1 MATESAVLLWV
12 VGALAGS
19 MVFFAIVV
27 APKVFQSLPPDQAG
41 VFLRSFF
48 PSYYTWG
55 LLLATASALVAVWS
69 SAILSL
75 ACAAVAVL
83 FVYARQ
89 ILMPKINDAR
99 DAQLRRDTEA
109 GKRFNRLHLQSV
121 VINGAQLLVVMG
133 VAGGLVWF
141 PLSG

>member
-1 MATESAVLLWV
+1 MATEIAILLWV

-41 VFLRSFF
+41 VLLRSFF

-55 LLLATASALVAVWS
+55 LLLATSSALIAVWS
-69 SAILSL
+69 NAILSL

-121 VINGAQLLVVMG
+121 VINGAQLLILIG
-133 VAGGLVWF
+133 VAGGLVLV
-141 PLSG
+141 PPSG

>member
-1 MATESAVLLWV
+1 MATETAILLWV

-27 APKVFQSLPPDQAG
+27 APKVFQSLPPDEAG
-41 VFLRSFF
+41 IFLRSFF
-48 PSYYTWG
+48 PRYYAWG
-55 LLLATASALVAVWS
+55 FLLATASALIAVWS

-75 ACAAVAVL
+75 ACAAVAML
-83 FVYARQ
+83 FAYARQ
-89 ILMPKINDAR
+89 ILMPKINAAR

-121 VINGAQLLVVMG
+121 VINGAQLLVLIG
-133 VAGGLVWF
+133 IAGGLVWV

>member
-1 MATESAVLLWV
+1 MATETAILLWV

-19 MVFFAIVV
+19 MLFFAIVV

-41 VFLRSFF
+41 VFLRSLF

-55 LLLATASALVAVWS
+55 VLLATASALIAMWS
-69 SAILSL
+69 NAMLSL

-83 FVYARQ
+83 FAYARQ
-89 ILMPKINDAR
+89 ILMPKINAAR

-121 VINGAQLLVVMG
+121 VINGAQLLVLIG
-133 VAGGLVWF
+133 VAGGLVWM
-141 PLSG
+141 PLPG

>member
-1 MATESAVLLWV
+1 MATEIAILLWV

-41 VFLRSFF
+41 IFLRSFF
-48 PSYYTWG
+48 PGYYTWG
-55 LLLATASALVAVWS
+55 LLLATASALIAVWS
-69 SAILSL
+69 NAILGL

-83 FVYARQ
+83 FAYARQ
-89 ILMPKINDAR
+89 ILMPKVNAAR

-121 VINGAQLLVVMG
+121 VINGAQLLVLIG
-133 VAGGLVWF
+133 IAGELVWM